1 MNTVGERYLGT
12 VEMAETPYMT
22 AKTSVW
28 WDIESCQ
35 IPRGFDAYGIAQNIG
50 SALEKMNYCGPISI
64 YAYGDV
70 SRIPPTIQHALYS
83 TGIALNHVPAG
94 VKDASDK
101 KILVDMLLR
110 AVDIPAPATFMLIS
124 GDIDFSNALQQLRYG
139 FGQAPS
145 AGGSPPTQSGS
156 SQLVSNETTSPN
168 NQYPYSSRPV
178 PSPVRQPNPNP
189 GPFPVRRPNADP
201 SGSSGNRI
209 PNQAQ
214 NNSPTAARQC
224 FLRSSPGESLPNT
237 LLMYVMSDF
246 DQVQGRS
253 ANLSSQSKKQNS
265 AREMVKVLT
274 YFGMTLAAFAFWQ
287 SMDKVHVWIALHQD
301 EKQER
306 MEKEAEVKRVRAEL
320 LRKAREE
327 DPLA

>member
-124 GDIDFSNALQQLRYG
+124 GDIDFSNALQQLRY
-139 FGQAPS
+139 
-145 AGGSPPTQSGS
+145 
-156 SQLVSNETTSPN
+156 
-168 NQYPYSSRPV
+168 PYSSRPV

-246 DQVQGRS
+246 DQGKLFDDDFFS
-253 ANLSSQSKKQNS
+253 FN
-265 AREMVKVLT
+265 
-274 YFGMTLAAFAFWQ
+274 
-287 SMDKVHVWIALHQD
+287 D
-301 EKQER
+301 
-306 MEKEAEVKRVRAEL
+306 
-320 LRKAREE
+320 
-327 DPLA
+327 